1 MSNKIIVK
9 TSGKS
14 DKLATFKIEK
24 DFSIYNIEQVKNE
37 LDDIIEKYPS
47 FHLNLK
53 NMDNFDLSSIQL
65 LHSLKNKLGDEFNYT
80 IDVKDEIKTIIKHS
94 GFEYLL
100 NK

>member
-1 MSNKIIVK
+1 MSNKIIIK

-14 DKLATFKIEK
+14 DKLAAFKIEK
-24 DFSIYNIEQVKNE
+24 DCSIFNIEQVKNE
-37 LDDIIEKYPS
+37 LDDIIDKYPS
-47 FHLNLK
+47 FHLELK

-65 LHSLKNKLGDEFNYT
+65 LHSLKNKLGDEFTYS
-80 IDVKDEIKTIIKHS
+80 IEVKDEIKTIIKHS